1 MRMRSVFTLYALVL
15 LFLLP
20 FISKTLAA
28 EAVFS
33 TWDVFET
40 DKCASI
46 WLIKRFIDP
55 KAEIR
60 FSPHG
65 TSITEGIP
73 FDTPEAQFRRYAT
86 KSTYET
92 LLEHYDLKDPQLKYI
107 GRLIHDIEV
116 NVWEK
121 KVYNEST
128 KVMEAIRLIIV
139 QNEGNNKAITEK
151 SLEYFDAF
159 YQVSLPNLSN

>member
-1 MRMRSVFTLYALVL
+1 MRSAFTICTLVL

-28 EAVFS
+28 EVVFS

-46 WLIKRFIDP
+46 WLIKRYIDP

-60 FSPHG
+60 FFPHG
-65 TSITEGIP
+65 MSITKGIP
-73 FDTPEAQFRRYAT
+73 FDTPEAKFRRYAT

-92 LLEHYDLKDPQLKYI
+92 LLEHYDLKDPRLKYI

-128 KVMEAIRLIIV
+128 KVLEAIRLIIV
-139 QNEGNNKAITEK
+139 KNEGNNKVIMEK
-151 SLEYFDAF
+151 SLEYFDAL
-159 YQVSLPNLSN
+159 YQVSLGR

>member
-1 MRMRSVFTLYALVL
+1 MRPVFTLYALVL

-33 TWDVFET
+33 TWDIFET

-60 FSPHG
+60 FFPHG
-65 TSITEGIP
+65 KSITEGIA
-73 FDTPEAQFRRYAT
+73 FDTPEAKFRRYAT

-92 LLEHYDLKDPQLKYI
+92 LLEYYDLKDPRLKYI
-107 GRLIHDIEV
+107 GSIIHDIEV

-121 KVYNEST
+121 KVYTQSIKIQED
-128 KVMEAIRLIIV
+128 IRSIIV
-139 QNEGNNKAITEK
+139 KNEGNCEAIVEK
-151 SLEYFDAF
+151 GLQYFDDF
-159 YQVSLPNLSN
+159 YQSQKRE

>member
-1 MRMRSVFTLYALVL
+1 MRMRPVFTICTLV

-46 WLIKRFIDP
+46 WLIKRFIAP
-55 KAEIR
+55 QAEIR
-60 FSPHG
+60 FFPHG

-73 FDTPEAQFRRYAT
+73 FDTPEAKFRRYAT

-92 LLEHYDLKDPQLKYI
+92 LLEYYDIKDPRLKYI

-128 KVMEAIRLIIV
+128 KVLEAIRLIIV
-139 QNEGNNKAITEK
+139 KNKGDNEAIMEK
-151 SLEYFDAF
+151 SLEYFDAL
-159 YQVSLPNLSN
+159 YQVSLGM

>member
-1 MRMRSVFTLYALVL
+1 MTPDKAHRNTL
-15 LFLLP
+15 
-20 FISKTLAA
+20 SS
-28 EAVFS
+28 FS

-60 FSPHG
+60 FFPHG
-65 TSITEGIP
+65 TSITEGIS
-73 FDTPEAQFRRYAT
+73 FDTPEAKFRRYAT

-92 LLEHYDLKDPQLKYI
+92 LLEHYDLKDPRLKYI
-107 GRLIHDIEV
+107 GRIIHDIEV

-121 KVYNEST
+121 RSIMRARRYW
-128 KVMEAIRLIIV
+128 R
-139 QNEGNNKAITEK
+139 Q
-151 SLEYFDAF
+151 
-159 YQVSLPNLSN
+159 

>member
-1 MRMRSVFTLYALVL
+1 MRFVFTLYALVP

-28 EAVFS
+28 EVVFS
-33 TWDVFET
+33 TWDVFEA

-55 KAEIR
+55 RAEIR
-60 FSPHG
+60 FFPHG

-73 FDTPEAQFRRYAT
+73 FDTPEAKFRRYAT

-92 LLEHYDLKDPQLKYI
+92 LLEHYDLKDPRLKYI
-107 GRLIHDIEV
+107 GRIIHDIEV

-121 KVYNEST
+121 KVYTQSIKIQGDIRSIIT
-128 KVMEAIRLIIV
+128 K
-139 QNEGNNKAITEK
+139 NEGNCEAVVEN
-151 SLEYFDAF
+151 SLQYFDAF
-159 YQVSLPNLSN
+159 YQSQERE